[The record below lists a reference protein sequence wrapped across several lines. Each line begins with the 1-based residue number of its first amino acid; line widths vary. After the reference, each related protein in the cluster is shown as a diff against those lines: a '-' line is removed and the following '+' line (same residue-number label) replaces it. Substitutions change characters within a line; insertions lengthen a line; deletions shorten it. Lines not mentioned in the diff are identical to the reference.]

1 APEPAPSFPHGMML
15 LCLTAPASCIPGS
28 GPPDCEDRPVSAN
41 GILELLP
48 GTPPWEWSR
57 VRWRTGLDAG
67 SYRVILVA
75 ERDGAAS
82 MRKGPFSGR
91 AVFQQD
97 PLSLRISPV
106 LAADAGL
113 YEAEFEAPGGAL
125 SPRCFRVSVWEPL
138 QPPHVESLILPE
150 PRGWCNLSLLC
161 TATGAGPVSYSWSC
175 NGDAVM
181 EPGPR
186 LQLRLHA
193 GADPIVCRCNVSNAV
208 SWSSADASASAACT
222 GLIPW
227 ALVWVWTYTA
237 ASLWLMADPPQTG
250 AVPSV
255 PHSDPSHP
263 PGHMEQALTVYE
275 EVGKDQTGRAHVSA
289 GGVQGG
295 PSLQREPESRTIYT
309 SVQPSRQV
317 RLSRPHLR
325 VLGSSCS
332 ASWVLCSAPQSPSL
346 RRKRLDP
353 ALVSTAYVEVMGT
366 GWGHGAHHIIPC
378 TGAAPSLPMAHPK
391 LSHMRGPWRRRKKRG
406 SSFKALPKGNLK
418 G

>member
-1 APEPAPSFPHGMML
+1 MLVLAPMVTDGDR
-15 LCLTAPASCIPGS
+15 

-222 GLIPW
+222 GLFSTFPPW
-227 ALVWVWTYTA
+227 AVALAV
-237 ASLWLMADPPQTG
+237 
-250 AVPSV
+250 AVPVLPIAIALLITCSRRRTRQR
-255 PHSDPSHP
+255 DP

-275 EVGKDQTGRAHVSA
+275 EVGKDQTGRAHST
-289 GGVQGG
+289 GGNESTSGESTVYAVICKAQG

-309 SVQPSRQV
+309 SVQPSR
-317 RLSRPHLR
+317 
-325 VLGSSCS
+325 
-332 ASWVLCSAPQSPSL
+332 QSPSL

-353 ALVSTAYVEVMGT
+353 ALVSTAYVEVMGCP
-366 GWGHGAHHIIPC
+366 GRP
-378 TGAAPSLPMAHPK
+378 P
-391 LSHMRGPWRRRKKRG
+391 SHMVSPAPPGPHL
-406 SSFKALPKGNLK
+406 S
-418 G
+418 